1 MFIYC
6 DFSGGRISK
15 YIIIMGNMFRK
26 KSKNN
31 LEEPLIDSMEIE
43 TFKDDTYHSIL
54 TITNRLNVIEDS
66 NYNFRIDDLLKEIKK
81 SEKKIDLLENS
92 NNLLNEKID
101 LLENSNNLLNEKIV
115 SIEKMIS
122 ETINTRFY
130 NIENQCEKIF
140 RQLSNDIH
148 LINNK
153 INVSI

>member
-6 DFSGGRISK
+6 DFPGGRISK
-15 YIIIMGNMFRK
+15 YIIIMGNMFGK
-26 KSKNN
+26 KPKNN

-81 SEKKIDLLENS
+81 SE
-92 NNLLNEKID
+92 EKID

-153 INVSI
+153 INEST